1 MRIIKKIE
9 IEGQEAI
16 ALFDTGA
23 LHTYIV
29 RSLLK
34 DVPLRQVL
42 EPYRVALGGKSKRD
56 NASETGYYV
65 IRSALAK
72 TVSELSLIHI

>member
-23 LHTYIV
+23 LHTYVV

-34 DVPLRQVL
+34 DVPLRQIL
-42 EPYRVALGGKSKRD
+42 EPYRVALGGKRIEVRQYCSVNGKMGD
-56 NASETGYYV
+56 
-65 IRSALAK
+65 
-72 TVSELSLIHI
+72 